1 MIILPKILFCSLL
14 DHPVLQRCVLWE
26 WWTMETW
33 KFPWC
38 HSTCRR
44 AEQQSAAG
52 TALLL
57 ATCTSPLLHVCV
69 DVDCKSRTFCI
80 SVGEYVRGSC
90 PGAPWW
96 QHPANIMSTPG
107 SRPAVDHQTVGALP
121 GCSGAMPSAWPHQQN
136 RYQLRQHW
144 HFRWYFLDI

>member
-1 MIILPKILFCSLL
+1 
-14 DHPVLQRCVLWE
+14 
-26 WWTMETW
+26 METW

-69 DVDCKSRTFCI
+69 GEDCKSRTFCI

-90 PGAPWW
+90 PGSTVVTALCQYNVLTRLQARSWSPDRVISSSSPRL
-96 QHPANIMSTPG
+96 QRRHAQCMTPATKQVSGSDSTDILDDIF
-107 SRPAVDHQTVGALP
+107 STFNMVFHKVLESALI
-121 GCSGAMPSAWPHQQN
+121 
-136 RYQLRQHW
+136 
-144 HFRWYFLDI
+144 F